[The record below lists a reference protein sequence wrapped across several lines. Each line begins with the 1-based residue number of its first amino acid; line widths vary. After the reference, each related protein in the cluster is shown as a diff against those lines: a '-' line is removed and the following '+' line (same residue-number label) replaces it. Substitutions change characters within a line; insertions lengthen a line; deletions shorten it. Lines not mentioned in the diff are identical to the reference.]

1 MIQTCMRQVYDA
13 VICWEQSLFGGE
25 NKTETFFYDGFSPA
39 KMYKTMIVPF
49 SKKSRF
55 RCTPLWPVLYPAS
68 KGLSIQPC
76 SQTVS
81 SSTSILAFVPLLL
94 YISLTDLG
102 SSVVTHWVFFRHL
115 CILFFFPDHIAQLLI
130 VKFAVDNQIEH

>member
-1 MIQTCMRQVYDA
+1 MRQVYDA

-25 NKTETFFYDGFSPA
+25 DKTETFFYDGFSPA

-102 SSVVTHWVFFRHL
+102 SSVSNSLVFFSAFVYP
-115 CILFFFPDHIAQLLI
+115 IFFSRSHCTIIDRE
-130 VKFAVDNQIEH
+130 VCC